1 LQDPPNFSASPAAE
15 DVADPMPAEIA
26 ALRDGAQPVWIFAY
40 GSLIWDPEFCYAE
53 AERALLR
60 GYHRSFCIYSY
71 DYRGTPD
78 RPGLVLGLDR
88 GGSCR
93 GIVFRLPP
101 ETLAEAI
108 NRLWLREMSGRPVYN
123 MRLLRV
129 RTRRGIQRTFAFT
142 VLRDRPDYAG
152 RLPLDEAARMILD
165 ATGRRGACRDYFD
178 NTMRHLEQLGLA
190 DRALRGLAQ
199 RVEALA
205 ALRLPA

>member
-1 LQDPPNFSASPAAE
+1 
-15 DVADPMPAEIA
+15 MPAEIA

>member
-1 LQDPPNFSASPAAE
+1 LQDPSNFFALPAAE

-53 AERALLR
+53 AEPAVLR